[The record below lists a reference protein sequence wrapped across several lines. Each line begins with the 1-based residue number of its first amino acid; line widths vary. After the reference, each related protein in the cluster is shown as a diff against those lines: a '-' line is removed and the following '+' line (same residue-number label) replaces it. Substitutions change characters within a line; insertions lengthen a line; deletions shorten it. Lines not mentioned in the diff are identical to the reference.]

1 MPVVE
6 EWTYLNAFFLLATGI
21 ALPGTPPEAFFCEQD
36 RLPFSDIITLDVT
49 NAMRIYLPG

>member
-21 ALPGTPPEAFFCEQD
+21 ALPGTPWEAFFCEQD
-36 RLPFSDIITLDVT
+36 RLPFSDIITHDVT
-49 NAMRIYLPG
+49 NAMRIHLPG